1 MNNKSERPA
10 RFLRIKSVIKKM
22 GLSRS
27 SIYNKLNK
35 DSKYYDP
42 EFPKQIKVGGG
53 IVVWIEHEID
63 HWMAAQIK
71 KSRDSVKL
79 LGEENKYDS
88 K

>member
-1 MNNKSERPA
+1 MTKKSERPVCFI
-10 RFLRIKSVIKKM
+10 RLKSVIKKM

-42 EFPKQIKVGGG
+42 DFPKQIKVGGG

-63 HWMAAQIK
+63 DWMAAQIK

-79 LGEENKYDS
+79 LSEEIKYDS

>member
-1 MNNKSERPA
+1 MTSKSERPA
-10 RFLRIKSVIKKM
+10 RFIRIKSVIKKM

-53 IVVWIEHEID
+53 IVVWIEQEID
-63 HWMAAQIK
+63 NWMAAQIK
-71 KSRDSVKL
+71 KSRDSVEL
-79 LGEENKYDS
+79 LSEEINYDF